1 MKVLEQPQ
9 PIVLGEDF
17 DRAFD
22 ELDGTEDMGLRFP
35 DGRYHIY
42 DDDIDAVVEIHPDGR
57 RFRMLWNGEA
67 VVRGPEIV

>member
-42 DDDIDAVVEIHPDGR
+42 DDDIDTTACWKPCR
-57 RFRMLWNGEA
+57 QCRTRASN
-67 VVRGPEIV
+67 